1 MEPILVPAPAKEAFR
16 KLRPISDLIKAQV
29 SHFKHLE
36 EKLPQAVRRTCPQHS
51 IVTEDDAAR
60 YIASMT
66 AYFRSQFAPPLEVR
80 PQPTPIRIPARA
92 YPPVAITAGPGKPAT
107 KGRSAAREKASSG
120 KKKAKPRSARE
131 TK

>member
-36 EKLPQAVRRTCPQHS
+36 EKLPQAVRRTLPQHS

-66 AYFRSQFAPPLEVR
+66 AHFRSQIVAPWEVR
-80 PQPTPIRIPARA
+80 PQQTPIRIPARA
-92 YPPVAITAGPGKPAT
+92 FPPVAVTPGPEKSAT
-107 KGRSAAREKASSG
+107 KGRSVTRKKASSV
-120 KKKAKPRSARE
+120 KKKAKPRSVRE